1 MQRITEWQHRKPGY
15 FSGIT
20 EPLDK
25 SRILTLGFLVWS
37 KVMSQATLFYL
48 CVTGCRV
55 LSYDFPR
62 ASGRWNRLS
71 GWSPRLA
78 ASDFSSAVC
87 SPAAEH
93 TSAHPGGMGQRL
105 GSLS

>member
-1 MQRITEWQHRKPGY
+1 MPQIYKHNAGMIYEKKTLSSVSLEITL
-15 FSGIT
+15 F
-20 EPLDK
+20 
-25 SRILTLGFLVWS
+25 
-37 KVMSQATLFYL
+37 FYL
-48 CVTGCRV
+48 CVTGCSV

-78 ASDFSSAVC
+78 ASDLSSAFC

-93 TSAHPGGMGQRL
+93 TSAHPGGMGQRP